1 MAGRADPEA
10 MLASGRDFLISAQRR
25 SGAWPDFLTAAGDS
39 TDWTTAWVAR
49 TLHRVPGSGEAV
61 ARAVRRLADRQRA
74 DGGWG
79 YNGTVPADADS
90 TAWCVLA
97 LLGQPEVRP
106 SVFCRAARLLG
117 RHQQPDGGFATYA
130 VPVLARDDGSST
142 PDKGWRTTH
151 LCVTATVVRAL
162 LASGNAE
169 AADVPAA
176 IGLIRR
182 QRGEAGLWTGYW
194 WQGCQ
199 YPTRQ
204 ASLAL
209 CAARAL
215 SEADAE
221 RTATGT
227 AALQSGAG
235 GWSAEPGGSPVA
247 LATALAAATSLDLTA
262 SPALQAA
269 VTERALSWLRTAQL
283 ADGSWPASPC
293 LRVPRPGR
301 HRPERLTRWHQ
312 DSLGFDSLVSDSRR
326 LFTTAAV
333 CEYLA
338 TVLAR

>member
-1 MAGRADPEA
+1 VAGRPDPEE
-10 MLASGRDFLISAQRR
+10 MLAHGRDFLISAQRR
-25 SGAWPDFLTAAGDS
+25 SGAWSDFVTAAGDS
-39 TDWTTAWVAR
+39 TDWTTAWVTRALR
-49 TLHRVPGSGEAV
+49 RVPGSGEAV
-61 ARAVRRLADRQRA
+61 ARAVRRLAARQRA

-90 TAWCVLA
+90 TAWCMLA

-106 SVFCRAARLLG
+106 SVFRRAARLLE

-130 VPVLARDDGSST
+130 VPVLARDDGGST
-142 PDKGWRTTH
+142 ADQGWRATH
-151 LCVTATVVRAL
+151 LCVTATVVRSL
-162 LASGNAE
+162 LATGNAE

-176 IGLIRR
+176 IELIRR
-182 QRGEAGLWTGYW
+182 QRGEAGLWIGYW
-194 WQGCQ
+194 WPGCH
-199 YPTRQ
+199 YATRQ
-204 ASLAL
+204 AALAL

-215 SEADAE
+215 SEAEAE

-235 GWSAEPGGSPVA
+235 GWPTEPGGSPVA
-247 LATALAAATSLDLTA
+247 LATALASATSLDLTA
-262 SPALQAA
+262 SPALRAA
-269 VTERALSWLRTAQL
+269 VTERALRWLGTAQL
-283 ADGSWPASPC
+283 SDGSWPASPC

-301 HRPERLTRWHQ
+301 RHPEQLARWRQ

-338 TVLAR
+338 AVLAR